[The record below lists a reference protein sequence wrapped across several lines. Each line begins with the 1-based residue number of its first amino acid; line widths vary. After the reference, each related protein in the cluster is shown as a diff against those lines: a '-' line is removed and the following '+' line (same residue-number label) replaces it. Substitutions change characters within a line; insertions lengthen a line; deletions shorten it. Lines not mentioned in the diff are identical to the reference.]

1 MNITKLKN
9 KVTSSILS
17 LLLIAHISFLY
28 TKTESIIENEFKSS
42 ILLYFTPQNILKKT
56 IETKCPLQVLYLG
69 NLYEVDLSS
78 HFGGQLILKDSNIQN
93 KYYVLVSDRIDF
105 ALDHNYCIKGYKIH
119 PDNIKNAKMYVMH
132 LIISANEKN
141 DMTYNWQIEEIAIPE
156 RSLPDN
162 TIIIYS
168 SPEDIS
174 FNSFNKKFNKAYP
187 NITNDNCPSI
197 IILPP
202 ASFDINNLFSHS
214 LKNNSSQINTINGH
228 KKIIPSHLN

>member
-1 MNITKLKN
+1 MQIFKLKN
-9 KVTSSILS
+9 KVTSSIFS
-17 LLLIAHISFLY
+17 ILLIICTSFLY
-28 TKTESIIENEFKSS
+28 GKAEPMIENEFKSS
-42 ILLYFTPQNILKKT
+42 ILLYFTPKNILKKT
-56 IETKCPLQVLYLG
+56 TEKKCPLQVLYLG

-93 KYYVLVSDRIDF
+93 KYYVLVSDKVDF

-119 PDNIKNAKMYVMH
+119 PNNIKNAKMYVMH
-132 LIISANEKN
+132 LIITANEKN

-168 SPEDIS
+168 SPEDIV
-174 FNSFNKKFNKAYP
+174 FNSFNKKFDKAYP
-187 NITNDNCPSI
+187 NIANNNFSSI

-214 LKNNSSQINTINGH
+214 VKNNSSQINTINGH
-228 KKIIPSHLN
+228 KKIIPSHVN